1 VVALLEKEREL
12 KLWES
17 YHSKGDYQAR
27 EKLIEAYA
35 PLVKYVSGRLALFL
49 PPTVEADDLFGYG
62 ALGLI
67 QAIDRFDPSRGVK
80 FTTFALARIRG
91 AILDGIRQGDWLPR
105 SLRQK
110 ERQLREV
117 QQDLANKLGRFPTEE
132 ETAAELDMTLED
144 FRQLLHELSQT
155 TFLSLDDFFP
165 ESAGPGETNPASHIP
180 APQTWEPSHLLSQ
193 KEMKD
198 LVAQAIDKL
207 GEKER
212 LVVSLYYYDGFTRKE
227 IAEILGV
234 SESRV
239 SQLHTKAILR
249 LRGYLGSKKGDLQG

>member
-1 VVALLEKEREL
+1 VLEREMEA

-17 YHSKGDYQAR
+17 YHSRGDYQAR

-49 PPTVEADDLFGYG
+49 PPTVEVDDLFGYG

-67 QAIDRFDPSRGVK
+67 QAIDRFDPSRGIK
-80 FTTFALARIRG
+80 FSTFAIARIRG
-91 AILDGIRQGDWLPR
+91 AILDGLRKSDWLPR

-117 QQDLANKLGRFPTEE
+117 QQELATRLGRVPTDQEL
-132 ETAAELDMTLED
+132 AAELDMTLEE
-144 FRQLLHELSQT
+144 FQEFLQELGQVT
-155 TFLSLDDFFP
+155 LLSLDDFFP
-165 ESAGPGETNPASHIP
+165 EAAATGEAAAAAAGIP
-180 APQTWEPSHLLSQ
+180 APQTWEPSHVVTQ
-193 KEMKD
+193 KEVKE
-198 LVAQAIDKL
+198 LLARAIDKL

-227 IAEILGV
+227 IAEILGI

-249 LRGYLGSKKGDLQG
+249 LRGYLGSRKRDLQG